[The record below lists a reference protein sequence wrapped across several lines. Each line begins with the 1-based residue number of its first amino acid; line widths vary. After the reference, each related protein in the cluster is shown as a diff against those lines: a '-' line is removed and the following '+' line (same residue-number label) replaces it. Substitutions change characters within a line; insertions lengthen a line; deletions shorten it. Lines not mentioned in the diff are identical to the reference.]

1 MSRWVPQLNMV
12 DVDGLETVTSVQTP
26 TDIQLVAKTL
36 IVMEFGR
43 VCQYVLLIVSLQRT
57 ALIVLKIHQ
66 SLNLS

>member
-57 ALIVLKIHQ
+57 ALIVL
-66 SLNLS
+66 S

>member
-1 MSRWVPQLNMV
+1 MV